1 VSSNFLI
8 TGTDTGIGKTT
19 VASVIAATFRRRGID
34 VGVIKPVE
42 TGCPVGADGSLV
54 PHDALQLRWFAGRQD
69 AVEAV
74 CPVRLPEPLAP
85 TVAAR
90 RAGVQLSFDALV
102 AAVAA
107 HKSTCDVQ
115 LVEGAGGLLVPVAGE
130 LSFADLAAA
139 CDLTLLVVVGN
150 RLGCVNHAALT
161 MHWARSLGLKIAGY
175 IINTLQPELD
185 LAMQTNVELLSELL
199 GPPLGVLPW
208 LGPVACTDVERDRL
222 AELGAR
228 HLRLDRLG

>member
-1 VSSNFLI
+1 MTSSFLI

-19 VASVIAATFRRRGID
+19 VASVIAATVRRRGIEI
-34 VGVIKPVE
+34 GAIKPVE
-42 TGCPVGADGSLV
+42 TGCPVGADGTLV
-54 PHDALQLRWFAGRQD
+54 PNDALQLRWFAGRGD

-90 RAGVQLSFDALV
+90 RAGVDLRFDALV
-102 AAVAA
+102 AAIAA
-107 HKSTCDVQ
+107 HRQTCDVQ
-115 LVEGAGGLLVPVAGE
+115 LVEGAGGLLVPVAGT

-139 CDLTLLVVVGN
+139 CDLTVVVVVGN

-161 MHWARSLGLKIAGY
+161 LGWARRCGLRVAGY
-175 IINTLQPELD
+175 VINELQAQPD
-185 LAMQTNVELLSELL
+185 LAMQTNADLLSELL

-208 LGPVACTDVERDRL
+208 LGAVACTEAERQRL
-222 AELGAR
+222 ADLGER
-228 HLRLDRLG
+228 HLQLGWLG